1 MKDFDKNKK
10 SLFLKYCDINNLYGA
25 AMSQT
30 LPLNDFKWVDEAS
43 EFNEYFVKS
52 YNDERY
58 GVTFLEVDVQHPENL
73 RNLHNCLTFLTG
85 RIKFEKSE
93 ILVANLH
100 DKEEYVIH
108 IRNLKQRR
116 NHELVLKNC
125 MESWLKPCIDMNTE
139 LIKTAKNDFENGFLS

>member
-1 MKDFDKNKK
+1 
-10 SLFLKYCDINNLYGA
+10 
-25 AMSQT
+25 MSQT
-30 LPLNDFKWVDEAS
+30 LPLNDFKQVDEAS

-85 RIKFEKSE
+85 RIKIEKSE

-100 DKEEYVIH
+100 DKEEI
-108 IRNLKQRR
+108 
-116 NHELVLKNC
+116 
-125 MESWLKPCIDMNTE
+125 
-139 LIKTAKNDFENGFLS
+139 